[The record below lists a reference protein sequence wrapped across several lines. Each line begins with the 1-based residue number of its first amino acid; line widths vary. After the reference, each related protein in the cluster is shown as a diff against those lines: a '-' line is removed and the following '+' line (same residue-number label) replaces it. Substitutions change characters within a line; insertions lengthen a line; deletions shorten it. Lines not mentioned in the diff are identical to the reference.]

1 MVNPSNQIILRG
13 VRSVSGNNSALI
25 VIDGSVS
32 SQGAFDD
39 LNPNDVASIS
49 VLKGATAA
57 ALYGSNASNG
67 AFLVTTKEVKLKK
80 MTVGFNSAF
89 TAESVVTSQNSSL
102 NTEQD
107 GRRVR
112 C

>member
-1 MVNPSNQIILRG
+1 LTGKVAGLQITFKTMVNPSNHILRG

-57 ALYGSNASNG
+57 LYM
-67 AFLVTTKEVKLKK
+67 FMPVTVPFSYYKRGK
-80 MTVGFNSAF
+80 VGEKNDS
-89 TAESVVTSQNSSL
+89 
-102 NTEQD
+102 
-107 GRRVR
+107 RI
-112 C
+112 